1 MSQQRKGL
9 KMLFYGSIA
18 SGVLALLTAVL
29 TSVLFQEIES
39 KGDVTNAQDFGWR
52 AVALAVLSVVLFT
65 VYLIRRN
72 TLSRRFK
79 HTQEHDPA
87 P

>member
-52 AVALAVLSVVLFT
+52 AVAFAVLSVVLFT
-65 VYLIRRN
+65 IYLIRRN
-72 TLSRRFK
+72 TLSRVFK
-79 HTQEHDPA
+79 QTQEHAPA

>member
-1 MSQQRKGL
+1 MSQQCKGL
-9 KMLFYGSIA
+9 KILLYGSIA
-18 SGVLALLTAVL
+18 SGVLALLTALL

-52 AVALAVLSVVLFT
+52 AVALAVLTVALFT
-65 VYLIRRN
+65 VYLIRRK
-72 TLSRRFK
+72 TLRKRFK
-79 HTQEHDPA
+79 QTQEHYPA

>member
-9 KMLFYGSIA
+9 KMLLYGSIA

-52 AVALAVLSVVLFT
+52 AVALAVLSVVLLT

-79 HTQEHDPA
+79 QTQEHDPA